1 MTEPW
6 NRDGLAVARAIAGD
20 REVLDAVLAALERP
34 LYRYISKLVT
44 RREMAEDVL
53 QEVLFRICRK
63 IGWLR
68 DPDLFRPW
76 AFRIA
81 SRECFRQLRSEKR
94 RGEEILNLDTLET
107 AANEGVT
114 QEWEP
119 RLLDWIDELPP
130 ASRAVIVLHYLEEM
144 SLEEVAAVL
153 DIPPGTVKSRL
164 AYGLARLRQ
173 RAAGSQMNA
182 EGETQL

>member
-6 NRDGLAVARAIAGD
+6 NIDGLTVARAIAGD
-20 REVLDAVLAALERP
+20 REVLDAVLAALDRP
-34 LYRYISKLVT
+34 LYRYISKLVA

-164 AYGLARLRQ
+164 AYGLARLRT

-182 EGETQL
+182 GGETQL